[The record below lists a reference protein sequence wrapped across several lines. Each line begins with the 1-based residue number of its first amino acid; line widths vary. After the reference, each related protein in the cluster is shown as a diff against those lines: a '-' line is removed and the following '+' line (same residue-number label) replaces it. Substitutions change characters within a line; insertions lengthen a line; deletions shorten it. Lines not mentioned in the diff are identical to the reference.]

1 MNLPLRRIFRAP
13 GLEADEGTERLEA
26 FSDGVFAFAITLLVV
41 ELHVPQPPANPAHFN
56 LAGAMLQQWPIFF
69 AWVLSIVNL
78 GIYWANHHYLMK
90 LYARTDHFAR
100 LLHVGFL
107 MTLTFL
113 PYPTEVLGTYIRLPD
128 QQVTAVQVYA
138 LGLLAPATGWSV
150 TWWYAC
156 RAGLVD
162 ERLDPDFVKALSVR
176 HHLSVLPFILA
187 FAVSYINW
195 ALGLLII
202 LAIVGVYLAPPP
214 LPVYRPESP

>member
-1 MNLPLRRIFRAP
+1 MKHPIRRRFRSP
-13 GLEADEGTERLEA
+13 RLQADEGTERLEA

-41 ELHVPQPPANPAHFN
+41 ELHVPLAP
-56 LAGAMLQQWPIFF
+56 AGAKHFDLAAAMVAQWPIFF

-78 GIYWANHHYLMK
+78 GIYWANHHYLMR

-128 QQVTAVQVYA
+128 QQRIAVQVYA
-138 LGLLAPATGWSV
+138 LGLLASAIGWSV

-156 RAGLVD
+156 WAGLVD
-162 ERLDPDFVKALSVR
+162 EKLDPKFVKELSVR
-176 HHLSVLPFILA
+176 HYLSVLPFVAAIL
-187 FAVSYINW
+187 VSYVSW
-195 ALGLLII
+195 VLGLLCI
-202 LAIVGVYLAPPP
+202 LAIVLVYLAPPP
-214 LPVYRPESP
+214 LPRYLPES